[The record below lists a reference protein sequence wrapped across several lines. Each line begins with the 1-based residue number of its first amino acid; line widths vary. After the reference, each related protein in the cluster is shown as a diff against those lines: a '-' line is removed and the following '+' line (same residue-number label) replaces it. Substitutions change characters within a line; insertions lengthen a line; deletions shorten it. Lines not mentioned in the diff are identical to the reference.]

1 MTAVGNPIRPS
12 TTPLPASGRP
22 PFTPGL
28 GGIVTT
34 TDVDR
39 LHDLAP
45 GWVEQ
50 SFQLGRGPFE
60 GSLHFGQTARMQFAT
75 KDWRPGLLVRGSA
88 PKDAAVLG
96 FPLVDSTAARIR
108 GLTMASHD
116 FGYVTRG
123 EELDFR
129 TATRVQDLPHRHAR
143 GGAGGVR
150 RGRHRPADASRSCG
164 GNPRFF
170 GGRSVAGAA
179 ARRRAPRR
187 STRIYR
193 NAGKLA
199 DPLVAGWVENRILDS
214 LLSGLPGNE
223 RRRPPGGM
231 AALAR
236 RAEDYLLTNLQA
248 PLTIRDLCQAM
259 GASERTLHL
268 AFRQHLGTTPK
279 AHLKALRLNAVRRDL
294 RTAAPGVGVM
304 DVAMRWGFFH
314 AGWLS
319 QDYRRMFGESP
330 SNDPGEPVAPLVAGS
345 SLRTSRHNPGH
356 TYEPHSIG
364 HHARGSRLPR
374 LHAAPRRAPPGR

>member
-1 MTAVGNPIRPS
+1 MTAVGNPIRISSPPS
-12 TTPLPASGRP
+12 PGAGP
-22 PFTPGL
+22 PFAPGV
-28 GGIVTT
+28 GGIITT

-39 LHDLAP
+39 LHDMVP
-45 GWVEQ
+45 GWLEQ

-60 GSLHFGQTARMQFAT
+60 GSLHFGQTARMQFAI
-75 KDWRPGLLVRGSA
+75 KEWRPGLLVRGSA

-129 TATRVQDLPHRHAR
+129 TATPFKIFLIAMLEEQLDAYAEVVIGRPIQSIAR
-143 GGAGGVR
+143 
-150 RGRHRPADASRSCG
+150 

-170 GGRSVAGAA
+170 GGRSVQDRQRDVERLGLDTMFRHAE
-179 ARRRAPRR
+179 
-187 STRIYR
+187 
-193 NAGKLA
+193 KLA

-214 LLSGLPGNE
+214 LLSGLPGDE
-223 RRRPPGGM
+223 YSRPPGGM

-248 PLTIRDLCQAM
+248 PLTIRDLCRAM

-268 AFRQHLGTTPK
+268 AFRMHLGTTPK

-294 RTAAPGVGVM
+294 RAAAPGQGVM
-304 DVAMRWGFFH
+304 DVAVRWGFFH

-330 SNDPGEPVAPLVAGS
+330 STTLGN
-345 SLRTSRHNPGH
+345 R
-356 TYEPHSIG
+356 
-364 HHARGSRLPR
+364 
-374 LHAAPRRAPPGR
+374 

>member
-1 MTAVGNPIRPS
+1 MTAVSNPIRS
-12 TTPLPASGRP
+12 SAPATNGP
-22 PFTPGL
+22 VPFAPGV

-34 TDVDR
+34 SDPDR

-45 GWVEQ
+45 GWVQQ
-50 SFQLGRGPFE
+50 SFQLGRGAFE

-88 PKDAAVLG
+88 PTDTAVMG
-96 FPLVDSTAARIR
+96 FPLVDSTAGRIR
-108 GLTMASHD
+108 GLSMASHD
-116 FGYVTRG
+116 FGYITRG
-123 EELDFR
+123 EEVDFR
-129 TATRVQDLPHRHAR
+129 TTTPFRVFLIAMREEELEAYAEIVIGRPLRSIV
-143 GGAGGVR
+143 GG
-150 RGRHRPADASRSCG
+150 HPC
-164 GNPRFF
+164 FY
-170 GGRSVAGAA
+170 GGRSVEERQRDV
-179 ARRRAPRR
+179 ARLGLD
-187 STRIYR
+187 TMYQ
-193 NAGKLA
+193 NVHKLA

-214 LLSGLPGNE
+214 LLSGLPCNE

-231 AALAR
+231 ATLAR

-268 AFRQHLGTTPK
+268 AFRMHLGTTPK

-294 RTAAPGVGVM
+294 RAAPPGVGVM

-330 SNDPGEPVAPLVAGS
+330 SKALGN
-345 SLRTSRHNPGH
+345 R
-356 TYEPHSIG
+356 
-364 HHARGSRLPR
+364 
-374 LHAAPRRAPPGR
+374 

>member
-1 MTAVGNPIRPS
+1 MTAVSIPIRPP
-12 TTPLPASGRP
+12 TTPLSAGAT

-60 GSLHFGQTARMQFAT
+60 GSLHFGQTSRMQFAT

-96 FPLVDSTAARIR
+96 FPLIDSPAARIR
-108 GLTMASHD
+108 GVTMAASD

-129 TATRVQDLPHRHAR
+129 TATAFSIFLIAMREEDLEAYAEVVLGRPIHSI
-143 GGAGGVR
+143 VR
-150 RGRHRPADASRSCG
+150 

-170 GGRSVAGAA
+170 GGRSVQERQRDVERLGVD
-179 ARRRAPRR
+179 
-187 STRIYR
+187 RIYR
-193 NAGKLA
+193 DAGKLA
-199 DPLVAGWVENRILDS
+199 DPLVAGWIENRILDS
-214 LLSGLPGNE
+214 LLCGLPGNE

-248 PLTIRDLCQAM
+248 PLTIRDLCRET

-294 RTAAPGVGVM
+294 RNASPGVGVM

-330 SNDPGEPVAPLVAGS
+330 SKALP
-345 SLRTSRHNPGH
+345 
-356 TYEPHSIG
+356 
-364 HHARGSRLPR
+364 AR
-374 LHAAPRRAPPGR
+374 